1 MIRIFNIFD
10 PINSNFLALNW
21 IIIIIPILFLLN
33 NYWIVFPRW
42 NILWIKIFL
51 FLDNELNVILKKK
64 IFKLNFV
71 SIFSIIIL
79 INFIGLFSF
88 VFTRRSHI
96 VINFRLSLPFWLRFI
111 FLGWIYNCNHILAHQ
126 VPIGTPNILIPFIVL
141 IELIRNLIRPG
152 TLRIRLTANI
162 IAGHLL
168 LTLIRNNGNKLIIIF
183 SIILIIVQTL
193 LILLEIRVAFIQAYV
208 FTILLSLYS
217 QEI

>member
-10 PINSNFLALNW
+10 PINSNILALNW
-21 IIIIIPILFLLN
+21 LIILIPILLLLN
-33 NYWIVFPRW
+33 NYWLIFPRW

-51 FLDNELNVILKKK
+51 FIDNELNVILKKK

-88 VFTRRSHI
+88 IFTRRRHI
-96 VINFRLSLPFWLRFI
+96 VINFSLSLPFWVRFI
-111 FLGWIYNCNHILAHQ
+111 IIGWIFNWKHILIHQ
-126 VPIGTPNILIPFIVL
+126 VPIGTPNILIPFIVI
-141 IELIRNLIRPG
+141 IELIRNIIRPG

-168 LTLIRNNGNKLIIIF
+168 LTLISNNGNKLIIVI
-183 SIILIIVQTL
+183 SIILILTQTL